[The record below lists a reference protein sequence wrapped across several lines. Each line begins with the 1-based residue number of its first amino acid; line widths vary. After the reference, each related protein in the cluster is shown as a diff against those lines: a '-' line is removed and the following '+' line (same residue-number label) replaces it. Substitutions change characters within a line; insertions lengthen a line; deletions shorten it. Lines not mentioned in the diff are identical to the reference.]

1 MLEDL
6 WKLDG
11 EERLKAIDELTIM
24 EIEDI
29 HDAHRKCLRCPLAL
43 LYEDRNGIERLMCVD
58 VATRRRVENA
68 LREGGRFVKKG
79 EF

>member
-43 LYEDRNGIERLMCVD
+43 
-58 VATRRRVENA
+58 
-68 LREGGRFVKKG
+68 FV
-79 EF
+79 

>member
-1 MLEDL
+1 MT
-6 WKLDG
+6 
-11 EERLKAIDELTIM
+11 R
-24 EIEDI
+24 IEN
-29 HDAHRKCLRCPLAL
+29 ACAVRWLF